1 MGRVCAKA
9 LWWSESWN
17 KTFSVTDGKDVLVCG
32 ERRGGTG
39 DEIDKLDIY
48 QINNTYPAL
57 MERLA
62 FVLNMLSGD
71 KDFQQRFDQN

>member
-17 KTFSVTDGKDVLVCG
+17 KMFSVTNGKDVLVCG
-32 ERRGGTG
+32 ERRGVTG

-57 MERLA
+57 MEMLA
-62 FVLNMLSGD
+62 FVLNMLRGG

>member
-1 MGRVCAKA
+1 M
-9 LWWSESWN
+9 
-17 KTFSVTDGKDVLVCG
+17 FSVTDGKDVLVCG
-32 ERRGGTG
+32 ERRGVTG

-57 MERLA
+57 MEMLA
-62 FVLNMLSGD
+62 FVLNMLRGG

>member
-17 KTFSVTDGKDVLVCG
+17 KMFSVTDGKDVLVCG
-32 ERRGGTG
+32 ERRGVTG

-57 MERLA
+57 MEMLA
-62 FVLNMLSGD
+62 FVLNMLRGG

>member
-1 MGRVCAKA
+1 M
-9 LWWSESWN
+9 
-17 KTFSVTDGKDVLVCG
+17 FSVTNGKDVLVCG
-32 ERRGGTG
+32 ERRGVTG

-57 MERLA
+57 MEMLA
-62 FVLNMLSGD
+62 FVLNMLRGG

>member
-1 MGRVCAKA
+1 M
-9 LWWSESWN
+9 
-17 KTFSVTDGKDVLVCG
+17 FSVTDGKDVLVCG
-32 ERRGGTG
+32 ERKGVTG

-57 MERLA
+57 MEMLA
-62 FVLNMLSGD
+62 FVLNMLRGG

>member
-17 KTFSVTDGKDVLVCG
+17 KMFSVTDGKDVLVCG
-32 ERRGGTG
+32 ERKGVTG

-57 MERLA
+57 MEMLA
-62 FVLNMLSGD
+62 FVLNMLRGG

>member
-1 MGRVCAKA
+1 MGRVCAQA

-17 KTFSVTDGKDVLVCG
+17 KMFSVTDGKDVLVCG
-32 ERRGGTG
+32 ERRGVTG

-57 MERLA
+57 MEMLA
-62 FVLNMLSGD
+62 FVLNMLRGG